1 MFNKIFEKL
10 NALLQGIVINTPL
23 IALVPVLV
31 VVLFFIGMTA
41 YRLIELLWHN
51 LFSFPWSF

>member
-1 MFNKIFEKL
+1 MLNEMFEKL
-10 NALLQGIVINTPL
+10 NSLLQGIITNAPF
-23 IALVPVLV
+23 IALVPVV
-31 VVLFFIGMTA
+31 IVIIFFVGMTA